1 MLALNVQEHW
11 YPLSTQKKKKAL
23 AWKFCTNLCNQ
34 SQATSKQC
42 EKAR

>member
-11 YPLSTQKKKKAL
+11 YPLSTQKKKAL